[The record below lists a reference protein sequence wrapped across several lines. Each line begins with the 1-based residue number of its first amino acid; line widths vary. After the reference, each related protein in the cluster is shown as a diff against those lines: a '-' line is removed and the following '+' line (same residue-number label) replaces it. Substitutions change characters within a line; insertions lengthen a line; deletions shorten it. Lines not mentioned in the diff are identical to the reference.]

1 MTITHHLDDA
11 TLMSFAAGAL
21 PEGLSAVA
29 AAHVAMCGRCRRE
42 VAALERLGGALLAGL
57 PPMTVDRPTPAPSP
71 IGMERRT
78 EMPRSGLGASEVPA
92 PLIRLVGGDLDAVR
106 WSWLSPGVRHHRLP
120 VGGRGTLSLLKVS
133 PGRAIPEHRHAGSE
147 LTLVLRGSFEDVT
160 GRYQPGDIADLDE
173 SIAHTP
179 VAGPG
184 LDCVCLVASE
194 NPARFRGLIARLIQP
209 RHGH

>member
-11 TLMSFAAGAL
+11 TLMSFAAGSL
-21 PEGLSAVA
+21 PESLSAVA

-57 PPMTVDRPTPAPSP
+57 PSADLDRSTLVPPAGAM
-71 IGMERRT
+71 IRRAASS
-78 EMPRSGLGASEVPA
+78 RGGSASEVPA
-92 PLIRLVGGDLDAVR
+92 PLIGLVGGDLDALR
-106 WSWLSPGVRHHRLP
+106 WRWLGLGVWHLRLSLA
-120 VGGRGTLSLLKVS
+120 GRGALSLLKVS

-147 LTLVLRGSFEDVT
+147 LTLVLRGSFEDAT
-160 GRYQPGDIADLDE
+160 GRYRPGDVADLDD

-184 LDCVCLVASE
+184 ADCICVVASE
-194 NPARFRGLIARLIQP
+194 KPAHFRGLLARMIQP